1 MDKKLTLTELSH
13 IADLAKLE
21 LCEQEKEKLLR
32 DFEDMLFFAKKIADA
47 EHSEETS
54 ETFSLYYIDNLRED
68 IVSPSFSREE
78 LLACAP
84 TRTDSYITVP
94 NIIEE

>member
-1 MDKKLTLTELSH
+1 MDKKLSISELSH

-21 LCEQEKEKLLR
+21 LREEEKEKLLQ
-32 DFEDMLFFAKKIADA
+32 DFEDMLFFAKKISNADVSI
-47 EHSEETS
+47 ENQ
-54 ETFSLYYIDNLRED
+54 ETFRLYYIDNLRED
-68 IVSPSFSREE
+68 SVSSSFSREKMISS
-78 LLACAP
+78 AP